1 MKLLLLLRSE
11 LLLLPWVKLLL
22 LRLETLILGLELLSR
37 ARLILLEPALV
48 V

>member
-1 MKLLLLLRSE
+1 M
-11 LLLLPWVKLLL
+11 LLLPWIELLL
-22 LRLETLILGLELLSR
+22 LRLETLILSLELLSR

>member
-11 LLLLPWVKLLL
+11 LLLLPWVELLL
-22 LRLETLILGLELLSR
+22 LRLETLILCLELLSR

>member
-1 MKLLLLLRSE
+1 MLLLS
-11 LLLLPWVKLLL
+11 WVELLL
-22 LRLETLILGLELLSR
+22 LRLKTLILSLELLSR